1 MQFGL
6 LHGTVPLRKRFT
18 GRRRSVFLRTLL
30 VLLVSVLRFRERI
43 TGIYLKVFADA
54 DYASK
59 ATDRR
64 SVSGGAIMCGGACV
78 CWFSRYVGFPGRR
91 NVSLSTSEAEY
102 VAHGDAVKELLFLR
116 QVWHFMSPGKG
127 MPCFSIFED
136 NQGAVQ
142 LSQNPVSNSNS
153 KHIDVRHHVLREL
166 VRQGDVSVSHVPSE
180 YHHADILTKALA
192 SDLFVVH

>member
-1 MQFGL
+1 
-6 LHGTVPLRKRFT
+6 
-18 GRRRSVFLRTLL
+18 
-30 VLLVSVLRFRERI
+30 
-43 TGIYLKVFADA
+43 
-54 DYASK
+54 
-59 ATDRR
+59 
-64 SVSGGAIMCGGACV
+64 MCGGACV
-78 CWFSRYVGFPGRR
+78 CWFSRTQKCVT
-91 NVSLSTSEAEY
+91 LSTSEAEY

-142 LSQNPVSNSNS
+142 LSQNPVADSNT

-180 YHHADILTKALA
+180 YQHADILTKALA
-192 SDLFVVH
+192 SDLFVVHRRFLMN